1 MEFKKWLLNEKA
13 ERTSSKVPLYPWLY
27 HTKQYSPLYH
37 CLSAADY
44 PVWLHL
50 KLEPFIWTNFQS
62 AFPEKIPKPNWPET
76 GENNP
81 AHHHTEMN
89 TFKWDIPKG
98 L

>member
-13 ERTSSKVPLYPWLY
+13 ERTSSKVPLYPVLY

-37 CLSAADY
+37 TLSAADY

-50 KLEPFIWTNFQS
+50 ELKPFTWTNFETI
-62 AFPEKIPKPNWPET
+62 FGKEKPPKPDWPEV
-76 GENNP
+76 GEDIE
-81 AHHHTEMN
+81 AHHKSLMKD
-89 TFKWDIPKG
+89 FKWYMP